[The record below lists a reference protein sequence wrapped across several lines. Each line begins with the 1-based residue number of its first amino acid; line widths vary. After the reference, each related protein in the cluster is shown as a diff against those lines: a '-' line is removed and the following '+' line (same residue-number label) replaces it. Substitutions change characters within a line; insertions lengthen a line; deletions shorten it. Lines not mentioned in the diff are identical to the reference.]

1 MTTLIGL
8 VLCME
13 LVCVPGD
20 IIQMHIIN
28 KHSLDP
34 LFYTW
39 LVYTFHAISAHC
51 VSHGAQSDTY
61 QRKSRL

>member
-28 KHSLDP
+28 KHSLD
-34 LFYTW
+34 

-51 VSHGAQSDTY
+51 VSHGTQSDTY